1 MVDGFAAGPPCS
13 SSAGSPALVSRPEP
27 VIVAGELPHAGSP
40 CLTRIAVVCQNL
52 TMPGDDNLPVLR
64 DIVGRIAHGIG
75 QGATHKTLDDALLRV
90 GLPPSTAG
98 DTKAARTDSSLA
110 AIPDD
115 RLIEVARTMLVSCE
129 WLGSDR
135 HTLQD
140 LVWATE
146 GHPRIPKR
154 TRREIARAL
163 TGNELNAYYTRFRAL
178 LGDLFDLGGGVLW
191 GGRDRSVGAQ
201 VDRHFHLNPD
211 WTVEEVFDAVGA
223 IDASSDRRFGLLI
236 EGITS
241 SRTVPDEDAQGR
253 LVAQMSPPL
262 VAPGLELRETGAA
275 DGYPV
280 VEVVSIRSRMGR
292 PKNLIFASPRK
303 PDLRLSD
310 AIDNE
315 VGILSD
321 PDELLVYD
329 RPITADGV
337 LWRDLQAWF
346 KDTRQLRTDQDA
358 KTRLYRRL
366 RQSLP
371 ENSPPQRLLFDL
383 YHEIH
388 GAAVHHLPALLPEV
402 WLYGDPQTIKMRGA
416 AALLQLRMDFLL
428 LVPGGGR
435 IVLEVDGRSHYAV
448 ERQGD
453 LSGPQWIADPP
464 TYARTMAGSR
474 KLTLAG
480 YEVHRFG
487 AHDLLDR
494 REARVT
500 PTTFFTDLFHRHR
513 VTTL

>member
-1 MVDGFAAGPPCS
+1 
-13 SSAGSPALVSRPEP
+13 
-27 VIVAGELPHAGSP
+27 
-40 CLTRIAVVCQNL
+40 
-52 TMPGDDNLPVLR
+52 MPGDDNLPVLR

-163 TGNELNAYYTRFRAL
+163 IGNELNDYYTRFRAL

-262 VAPGLELRETGAA
+262 VAAGLELRETGAA
-275 DGYPV
+275 DGY
-280 VEVVSIRSRMGR
+280 RCSRWCPYGR
-292 PKNLIFASPRK
+292 GWAGR
-303 PDLRLSD
+303 
-310 AIDNE
+310 
-315 VGILSD
+315 
-321 PDELLVYD
+321 
-329 RPITADGV
+329 
-337 LWRDLQAWF
+337 
-346 KDTRQLRTDQDA
+346 RT
-358 KTRLYRRL
+358 
-366 RQSLP
+366 
-371 ENSPPQRLLFDL
+371 
-383 YHEIH
+383 
-388 GAAVHHLPALLPEV
+388 
-402 WLYGDPQTIKMRGA
+402 
-416 AALLQLRMDFLL
+416 
-428 LVPGGGR
+428 
-435 IVLEVDGRSHYAV
+435 
-448 ERQGD
+448 
-453 LSGPQWIADPP
+453 
-464 TYARTMAGSR
+464 
-474 KLTLAG
+474 
-480 YEVHRFG
+480 
-487 AHDLLDR
+487 
-494 REARVT
+494 
-500 PTTFFTDLFHRHR
+500 
-513 VTTL
+513 

>member
-1 MVDGFAAGPPCS
+1 
-13 SSAGSPALVSRPEP
+13 
-27 VIVAGELPHAGSP
+27 
-40 CLTRIAVVCQNL
+40 
-52 TMPGDDNLPVLR
+52 MPGDDNLPDLR
-64 DIVGRIAHGIG
+64 SIIGRIAHGIG

-90 GLPPSTAG
+90 GLPASTAG
-98 DTKAARTDSSLA
+98 DTKAERTDSSLA
-110 AIPDD
+110 ALPDD
-115 RLIEVARTMLVSCE
+115 RLIEVARTMLAACE
-129 WLGSDR
+129 WLGADR
-135 HTLQD
+135 RTLQD
-140 LVWATE
+140 LVWAKE
-146 GHPRIPKR
+146 EHLRIPRR

-163 TGNELNAYYTRFRAL
+163 TGSELNDYYPRFRAL

-191 GGRDRSVGAQ
+191 GGRDLSVGAQ
-201 VDRHFHLNPD
+201 IDRHFHLNPD

-223 IDASSDRRFGLLI
+223 IDECSDRRFGLLI
-236 EGITS
+236 QGITS
-241 SRTVPDEDAQGR
+241 SGTVPDEDAQRR

-262 VAPGLELRETGAA
+262 TAAGLELRDTGAT

-280 VEVVSIRSRMGR
+280 FEVVATRSRKGQ

-315 VGILSD
+315 IEILSD

-329 RPITADGV
+329 RPITAEGV

-346 KDTRQLRTDQDA
+346 KDTHRLRTDQDA
-358 KTRLYRRL
+358 KTQLYRRL

-402 WLYGDPQTIKMRGA
+402 WLYWDPQTIKTRGG

-428 LVPGGGR
+428 LVRGGGR

-448 ERQGD
+448 ERQGRPA
-453 LSGPQWIADPP
+453 GQQWIADPP

-487 AHDLLDR
+487 AHELLDR
-494 REARVT
+494 RQGRVT
-500 PTTFFTDLFHRHR
+500 LTAFFADLFRRHR
-513 VTTL
+513 VITP